1 MIPFEMVEPAS
12 LQEAVAMLDPEE
24 PTIRAVAGGTALM
37 LMMKAGVFQPSR
49 LVCLHRIE
57 LQYSRIGLTGASEL
71 RIGAMATLSE
81 LERDSNVAA
90 RLPVLTRALRRL
102 SNPRVRNVARVG
114 GALAHGDPHMDLPP
128 VLTALGARV
137 TIHGPKG
144 ERELPLEKL
153 YAGYYETVLDK
164 NELITAVTVP
174 PLNARKSAYMKVT
187 SRSADDWP
195 ALGVAVSF
203 ALAEGALHDP
213 SSWSAPRPKRSRVWR
228 APKNCCTAPRRTM
241 RCSSAPGD
249 AAAAEASIL
258 ADAHGSAAYKREM
271 LRVYVR
277 RALPASSGRRTR
289 AGIAMSQV
297 ARYIPRLKCVPRS
310 PARAEYTHQSAA
322 AGHAV
327 RQDVPQHGAARPHP
341 RHRHPGGARQ
351 LARRAIASSPAK
363 TSAS

>member
-1 MIPFEMVEPAS
+1 MVEPTS
-12 LQEAVAMLDPEE
+12 LQEAMGLLDPKE

-57 LQYSRIGLTGASEL
+57 PQYSRIVLTDDGEL

-81 LERDSNVAA
+81 LEHDANVAT
-90 RLPVLTRALRRL
+90 RLPVLKRALRRL

-128 VLTALGARV
+128 VLTALGGRV
-137 TIHGPKG
+137 TIKGPKG
-144 ERELPLEKL
+144 ERVLPLEQL
-153 YAGYYETVLDK
+153 YSGYYETVLEK

-174 PLNARKSAYMKVT
+174 SLNGRKSAYMKVT

-203 ALAEGALHDP
+203 ALQNGAIRDP
-213 SSWSAPRPKRSRVWR
+213 IIVVSAATEKVTRMAGTEKLLQGAAPQDDVLMR
-228 APKNCCTAPRRTM
+228 A
-241 RCSSAPGD
+241 GE

-258 ADAHGSAAYKREM
+258 ADAHGSAAYKREL

-277 RALPASSGRRTR
+277 RA
-289 AGIAMSQV
+289 
-297 ARYIPRLKCVPRS
+297 
-310 PARAEYTHQSAA
+310 
-322 AGHAV
+322 V
-327 RQDVPQHGAARPHP
+327 RQA
-341 RHRHPGGARQ
+341 
-351 LARRAIASSPAK
+351 LAENAQVQP
-363 TSAS
+363 